1 MDPLLDLSLRS
12 LRKRRRIFLFIDTS
26 LVATCS
32 LLLGLT
38 AFYTWAYLKPGF
50 ILEQSLIGLLVC
62 LATILLGTRKRL
74 KAPNEKTLLS
84 YLEVSFPN
92 VAVSAFKLKQ
102 PDTSNLVW
110 QEPLNQF
117 LNDDKKRTKH
127 LLSIRMSQLVI
138 PALLCALSSQVSSG
152 EINSVIKGVQTVVT
166 KLSSGVELTIIKG
179 RIEDKQATLYKLS
192 SGDPVKIELLDQN
205 MIEIKLISDAGKSP
219 FVKLKPIDSNG
230 VEQTFRLTQSFE
242 KLDNNALGIYIARF
256 AVSKSSLLYI
266 SSLSIREPAAEITL
280 QRLPVPI
287 VSLTAEDNI
296 EDLWP
301 DEKPLSLRIS
311 AKGENP
317 LAQIRLVIKSGDQDF
332 NELVTSIMAKDRY
345 DIEVPYSLLL
355 ESYVRQDIADVEIVA
370 EAVDRAMPVPLL
382 GRSNPLLIRTAS
394 AYGRYRATLNLLK
407 TIKTDLDQIES
418 IDNQLLPSQLNE
430 KMEEAFNKSQS
441 SPFFDGLDRF
451 TLRQIKSDM
460 KSLTRQ
466 ASRAKTL
473 SVAEKLNQFLFEHET
488 LNDRERD
495 RDFFVAARTLSRLI
509 EEKKSKRKVSVE
521 TVSDRMQ
528 TFLDERL
535 SRWRL
540 RVGFIGYENA
550 PKAWVSV
557 KQKSFQ
563 KQLADIQKK
572 SKKDDALN
580 ALNSLSGLVSD
591 YKKWIE
597 TLEKKE
603 DEFREKMAEQKR
615 QGIAN
620 ARNALRKLQQAQGKV
635 SQKLDRAA
643 AQKAEELKENWPS
656 TRMEQNG
663 NIKGTRQLE
672 AQLKSLSPMAAERIE
687 AARKSMQMTVES
699 GNQGNFP
706 IAETSADLA
715 GRLLR
720 QADSAA
726 QRSMQ
731 QNQNRGRRRRVAS
744 DQYFGSP
751 VAGGDVEIRQD
762 YSVNPRY
769 REEIIDD
776 VRRLKSGQEK
786 PQNDRLLEDYL
797 RQVVR

>member
-1 MDPLLDLSLRS
+1 
-12 LRKRRRIFLFIDTS
+12 
-26 LVATCS
+26 
-32 LLLGLT
+32 LGLT
-38 AFYTWAYLKPGF
+38 AFYTWAYIKPGHVF
-50 ILEQSLIGLLVC
+50 EQSMIGLLVC
-62 LATILLGTRKRL
+62 LITIIFGIRKRV
-74 KAPNEKTLLS
+74 KAPNEKSLLT
-84 YLEVSFPN
+84 YLEISFPN
-92 VAVSAFKLKQ
+92 IAVSAFKLKQ
-102 PDTSNLVW
+102 PEPSNHVW
-110 QEPLNQF
+110 QGPLSQI
-117 LNDDKKRTKH
+117 LEEYKKRLQH

-138 PALLCALSSQVSSG
+138 PALLCILSSQVSSG
-152 EINSVIKGVQTVVT
+152 EINSVLKGVQTVVT
-166 KLSSGVELTIIKG
+166 KLSSGVELTIVKG
-179 RIEDKQATLYKLS
+179 RIEDKQASLYKLS
-192 SGDPVKIELLDQN
+192 SGNPVKIELLDQN

-219 FVKLKPIDSNG
+219 FVKLKPIDSSG
-230 VEQTFRLTQSFE
+230 AEQTFRLTQSLE
-242 KLDNNALGIYIARF
+242 KLDNKALGIYIARF
-256 AVSKSSLLYI
+256 AVSKSSLLYV
-266 SSLSIREPAAEITL
+266 SSISIREPAAEITL

-287 VSLTAEDNI
+287 VNLKAEDNT
-296 EDLWP
+296 EGLWP

-317 LAQIRLVIKSGDQDF
+317 LAQIRLVIKTGDQDF

-370 EAVDRAMPVPLL
+370 EAVDRAMPMPLL

-407 TIKTDLDQIES
+407 TIKTDLDQIQS
-418 IDNQLLPSQLNE
+418 IENQLLPSQLNE

-509 EEKKSKRKVSVE
+509 EEEKSKRKVSVE
-521 TVSDRMQ
+521 TVSARMQ

-540 RVGFIGYENA
+540 RVGFIGDENA
-550 PKAWVSV
+550 PKAWKSI

-563 KQLADIQKK
+563 KQLGDIQQK
-572 SKKDDALN
+572 SKKDDTLGALN
-580 ALNSLSGLVSD
+580 KLSGLVSD

-597 TLEKKE
+597 SLEKKE

-643 AQKAEELKENWPS
+643 AKKVEELKENWPS

-687 AARKSMQMTVES
+687 AARKSMQVTVES
-699 GNQGNFP
+699 GNQDNFP
-706 IAETSADLA
+706 IAESSADLA

-776 VRRLKSGQEK
+776 VRRLKSSQEK
-786 PQNDRLLEDYL
+786 PKKDRLLEDYL